1 MAVADDP
8 IVIKGIREGL
18 LVTIRADSGDWAE
31 TTARL
36 TAKLDEKS
44 AFFRGARVAVDVSDR
59 LVLKHELD
67 TLRAMLTRREITLWA
82 IVGSSPTTQS
92 AARTLGLETS
102 LVTGQDQLEAQP
114 LNNEERGEAGLVIMK
129 TLRSGVTVRSAGH
142 VTVFGDVNAGAEIIA
157 VGSIIIWGKLR
168 GIVHAGSNGDEAAV
182 IAALD
187 LAPTQLRI
195 SGFITISPNDKRR
208 KPQPEIA
215 SVQKGRIVAEVWKS

>member
-1 MAVADDP
+1 VAIADDP

-36 TAKLDEKS
+36 TARLDEKS

-82 IVGSSPTTQS
+82 IVSSSPTTQS

-102 LVTGQDQLEAQP
+102 LIAGQDQLEAQP

-157 VGSIIIWGKLR
+157 AGSIIVWGKLR
-168 GIVHAGSNGDEAAV
+168 GIVHAGSNGDETAV
-182 IAALD
+182 VAALD

-208 KPQPEIA
+208 KPQPETA